1 MGYSRQAVVDLARS
15 WIGKK
20 EADGSY
26 KEIID
31 IYNSYKGAFPRGTK
45 MLYSWAWCA
54 CTWSAL
60 AIKLGYTEI
69 MPIEI
74 SCYYL
79 IERAKAMGI
88 WVESDSYVPKPG
100 DAILYDW
107 SDGSNYASYDNT
119 NAPDHV
125 GTVETVNASAGTF
138 TVIEGNM
145 SDAVGRRTMKINGRY
160 IRGFIC
166 PKYTEDGTSS
176 GSSIANKTVDEL
188 AKEVLAGVYGNG
200 DDRKAALGSRYS
212 EAQARVNE
220 ILKGSSSETSKTETS
235 LSRQATATADARAIW
250 DYLIGKIGNA
260 YGVAG
265 LMGNLY
271 AESALVAINLQN
283 SYEKSLGYTDA
294 SYTAAVDN
302 GSYSNFVKDSA
313 GYGLAQWTYWSR
325 KENLLKYAQGIKSS
339 VGNLTTQLEFLYK
352 ELSESY
358 TGVLSALKN
367 ATSVRAASDVVLTQF
382 ERPANQGE
390 SVQKARASYGQT
402 YFDKYAGSGTTA
414 KTEDLK
420 PETKVK
426 EVKSYKVDYAASKEN
441 GHGRGTS
448 LKTTDDLNLRTGA
461 GTNKTIIK
469 VLKKGT
475 RVTWYGFYTT
485 VSRTRWYHVAVDGI
499 TGFCSSRYLA

>member
-15 WIGKK
+15 WIGKN

-26 KEIID
+26 KVIID
-31 IYNSYKGAFPRGTK
+31 TYNSYKGAFPRGTK

-88 WVESDSYVPKPG
+88 WVENDAYIPKPG
-100 DAILYDW
+100 DAVLYDW
-107 SDGSNYASYDNT
+107 DDGGNYSNYDNT

-125 GTVETVNASAGTF
+125 GTVESVNVSAGTF
-138 TVIEGNM
+138 IVIEGNK
-145 SDAVGRRTMKINGRY
+145 SNAVGRRTMNINGRY

-166 PKYTEDGTSS
+166 PKYTEDGSSSS

-188 AKEVLAGVYGNG
+188 AKEVIAGVYGNG
-200 DDRKAALGSRYS
+200 DARKAALGSRYG
-212 EAQARVNE
+212 EVQARVNE
-220 ILKGSSSETSKTETS
+220 ILKGSAKTEETA
-235 LSRQATATADARAIW
+235 LSRQATATADAKVIW

-260 YGVAG
+260 FGVAG

-271 AESALVAINLQN
+271 AESALVPINLQQT
-283 SYEKSLGYTDA
+283 YEKSLGYTDA

-302 GSYSNFVKDSA
+302 GSYTNFVRDSA

-325 KENLLKYAQGIKSS
+325 KEGLLKYAQGIKSS
-339 VGNLTTQLEFLYK
+339 IGNLTTQLEFLYK

-358 TGVLSALKN
+358 TGVLSTLKN
-367 ATSVRAASDVVLTQF
+367 AKSVREASDTVLTKF

-390 SVQKARASYGQT
+390 SVQIKRAGYGQT
-402 YFDKYAGSGTTA
+402 YYDKYAGGATTS
-414 KTEDLK
+414 KTEDPK
-420 PETKVK
+420 PETKVE

-485 VSRTRWYHVAVDGI
+485 VSGTRWYLVAVDGI